1 MADVTFTVDGDTTNM
16 VVNAKKGETA
26 YKKVG
31 AAIGGAGQQMDQFG
45 KKAADAGNAASTAF
59 IKTAM
64 NVGRVVAAARAA
76 AQAVRAI
83 GQSMQQSLEKAAARS
98 EEKGGA
104 HLRASQA
111 AREAGLNPE
120 LASSYISQANAASE
134 GDKVSLMESIAKKG
148 GVSPARAN
156 ELFSALGSGA
166 FSLSQVNS
174 ALDND
179 EPLDVQKGLSGL
191 SKQARAEISART
203 QINAINAQAGA
214 FSGDAMRVGKALGES
229 EDRAD
234 PGRAALRAV
243 IPSISGPAQELK
255 MIKIADEQVKATR
268 AAADAAAA
276 VAAGQKKLNMNMND
290 NQ

>member
-111 AREAGLNPE
+111 AREAGFNPE
-120 LASSYISQANAASE
+120 VASSFISKVDAASE
-134 GDKVSLMESIAKKG
+134 GDKASLMESIAKNG
-148 GVSPARAN
+148 GIDQARAG

-166 FSLSQVNS
+166 FSLSQVTS
-174 ALDND
+174 AVDSG
-179 EPLDVQKGLSGL
+179 EKLDVQAGLAGL
-191 SKQARAEISART
+191 SKKARAEIETRT
-203 QINAINAQAGA
+203 QVNAINARAGM
-214 FSGDAMRVGKALGES
+214 FSGVETRVGKALGEA

-234 PGRAALRAV
+234 PGNAALRAIIQDKTTGDV
-243 IPSISGPAQELK
+243 SKESWALAIDAL
-255 MIKIADEQVKATR
+255 R
-268 AAADAAAA
+268 AAEQLARSAEEADTAKAINT
-276 VAAGQKKLNMNMND
+276 VERDFFK
-290 NQ
+290 